1 MASIRVQP
9 QGEYAKNMYR
19 CPDEWRRLI
28 SARRARE
35 ARAEDG
41 RAVHGQRAESEFLPE
56 QMRRRLHIV
65 EPRIDVKA

>member
-19 CPDEWRRLI
+19 CPDEWRRLV
-28 SARRARE
+28 SARRAQE
-35 ARAEDG
+35 ATAHE
-41 RAVHGQRAESEFLPE
+41 ATAHEQRAQSEFLPE
-56 QMRRRLHIV
+56 QMRRRLHVV

>member
-35 ARAEDG
+35 G
-41 RAVHGQRAESEFLPE
+41 RAAHEQRAQSEFLPE